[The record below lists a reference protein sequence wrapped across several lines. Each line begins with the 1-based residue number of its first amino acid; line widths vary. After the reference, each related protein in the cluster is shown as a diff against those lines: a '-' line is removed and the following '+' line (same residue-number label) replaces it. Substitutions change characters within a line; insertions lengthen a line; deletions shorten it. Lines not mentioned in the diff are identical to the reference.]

1 MRIDMAIEYLGLSEI
16 NGPLVAV
23 EGVRGAFYDEIVEL
37 VVEGKQKKLGRIVE
51 INNDYAVVQ
60 VFESTEEMSLLNT
73 HARLTGRPLCVG
85 LSEEILGRTFNGL
98 GQPIDGLGAVHAEVV
113 RDVNGQPMN
122 PCSREY
128 PRNYCGSEEVVCW
141 GDYTG
146 RVF

>member
-1 MRIDMAIEYLGLSEI
+1 MAIEYLGLSEI

-23 EGVRGAFYDEIVEL
+23 EGIRGAFYDEIVEL
-37 VVEGKQKKLGRIVE
+37 VVEEKQKKLGRIVE

-98 GQPIDGLGAVHAEVV
+98 G
-113 RDVNGQPMN
+113 
-122 PCSREY
+122 SRSTGSARCT
-128 PRNYCGSEEVVCW
+128 PRLCVTST
-141 GDYTG
+141 DS
-146 RVF
+146 R

>member
-85 LSEEILGRTFNGL
+85 LSEEEHSTVWG
-98 GQPIDGLGAVHAEVV
+98 
-113 RDVNGQPMN
+113 
-122 PCSREY
+122 SRSTGSARCT
-128 PRNYCGSEEVVCW
+128 PRLCVTST
-141 GDYTG
+141 DS
-146 RVF
+146 R